1 MRKLRSHKEQL
12 IERLKDPEYASAYL
26 KACLD
31 ESFETNDIGV
41 FQLAVRNVVEAHGGM
56 TEISSKIEVNRESF
70 YKSLSAKGNAK
81 FLTLANTIKACGLVM
96 DFHPLHVH
104 QAC

>member
-12 IERLKDPEYASAYL
+12 IKRLKDPEYASGYL

-41 FQLAVRNVVEAHGGM
+41 FQLAIRNVVEAHGGM
-56 TEISSKIEVNRESF
+56 TKISSKMEVNRESF
-70 YKSLSAKGNAK
+70 YKSLSEKGKAR
-81 FLTLANTIKACGLVM
+81 FFTLANALKACGFEM
-96 DFHPLHVH
+96 DFHPSHI
-104 QAC
+104 